1 MNHKHVKTTWTINM
15 WKNVTTDHYSMIS
28 GNNFPNMNCIA
39 VIGYKLQNGDI
50 VFSFLCF
57 FFFSLFSFFS
67 FFFFVFVFSFFFSW
81 VSRQWDNLH
90 LVFNWENV
98 SWGQKCFFS
107 FFLFFLFFSF
117 SSFLTKKC
125 KNMKNNEKMCLFFE
139 KKRKSYTCCKG
150 VPGAMCCGK
159 LYDSLRFGGILDPSL
174 VWSVARFHFNFSA
187 HPCRLQ
193 PMVLWPVRPNVIE
206 KSTQWC
212 QEWIL
217 SLCPCLVRP
226 LHCLSLPVLNRADFV
241 LMDRWGTL
249 LRCYTWPKTTLVP
262 DVPFLS
268 VVVRPRGQRCQN
280 KISFDRLQPE
290 QIKQDEVKSFE
301 FYLFIC
307 IFISCYVYLF
317 LFMCIYF
324 FLCIFMSF
332 YFLLFLFISIYFF
345 LFLFIVVYFF
355 LFLFISLFWRKKK
368 IWFLNVFFLI
378 FGSSKPCCN

>member
-1 MNHKHVKTTWTINM
+1 M
-15 WKNVTTDHYSMIS
+15 WKNVTTDHYSLIS

-39 VIGYKLQNGDI
+39 VIGYKLQNGDMFFSFFLVFSVFLFFFI

-57 FFFSLFSFFS
+57 SFFLCFR
-67 FFFFVFVFSFFFSW
+67 FFFFFLCFCFFSFFFSW

-98 SWGQKCFFS
+98 SWGQK
-107 FFLFFLFFSF
+107 LFFLFFSF
-117 SSFLTKKC
+117 FPLFFFFLFFGRKNVKIWKIMKKC
-125 KNMKNNEKMCLFFE
+125 VYFSR
-139 KKRKSYTCCKG
+139 KKGNHIRAARVFLARCATENST
-150 VPGAMCCGK
+150 
-159 LYDSLRFGGILDPSL
+159 ILCALVAFWIP

-217 SLCPCLVRP
+217 SFHVWSGLCIACPYPCWI
-226 LHCLSLPVLNRADFV
+226 VLIFV

-249 LRCYTWPKTTLVP
+249 LHCYTWPKTTLVP

-290 QIKQDEVKSFE
+290 QIKQNEVKSFE
-301 FYLFIC
+301 FYLFYMYIYFLLC
-307 IFISCYVYLF
+307 IFISFYV
-317 LFMCIYF
+317 I
-324 FLCIFMSF
+324 
-332 YFLLFLFISIYFF
+332 
-345 LFLFIVVYFF
+345 
-355 LFLFISLFWRKKK
+355 
-368 IWFLNVFFLI
+368 
-378 FGSSKPCCN
+378 